1 MNLDPDN
8 DVVLSSIM
16 EHHSNDLPWR
26 GKARVE
32 HIPADKEGDLDL
44 DWLENKLVEHAGAV
58 KVVAITGASNVLGNV
73 TPIHDIAEMA
83 HKHGAKIAVDG
94 AQLVPH
100 RKVNLCESDDPCHID
115 YLVFSAHKMNSPYGE
130 GAVVGDFQHFA
141 DAAPYLQGGGTVYSV
156 GLDHV
161 IWADPPDKQEA
172 GTPNILGMLALAK
185 AIEIMERVGMDAIE
199 AHEAKLTKRLL
210 EGMLE
215 IPKVGIFGKNDP
227 NDLENRLGVV
237 TFTVAGL
244 HHALVA
250 AILSYEGGISVRNGC
265 FCAHPLIKHML
276 NVTPEQEA
284 AFESAIHRGDRSEVP
299 GATRVSIGIHNTE
312 EEVDRFLEL
321 LRRIADGDWKGKYL
335 LDPSSGEFFPEGY
348 RFDFKDLPSI

>member
-1 MNLDPDN
+1 
-8 DVVLSSIM
+8 M

-32 HIPADKEGDLDL
+32 HIPANKEGDLDL
-44 DWLENKLVEHAGAV
+44 AWLENKLIEHAGAV
-58 KVVAITGASNVLGNV
+58 KLVAITGASNVLGNV
-73 TPIHDIAEMA
+73 TPIHDIAKLA
-83 HKHGAKIAVDG
+83 HKHNAKIAVDG

-100 RKVNLCESDDPCHID
+100 RKVGLCDSDDPCHID

-185 AIEIMERVGMDAIE
+185 AIEIMERVGMEAIE
-199 AHEAKLTKRLL
+199 AHEANLTKRLL
-210 EGMLE
+210 EGMRD
-215 IPKVGIFGKNDP
+215 IPQVGIFGKIDP
-227 NDLENRLGVV
+227 EDLENRLGVV
-237 TFTVAGL
+237 TFTVGGM
-244 HHALVA
+244 HHAKVA

-284 AFESAIHRGDRSEVP
+284 AFEEAIRHGDRSDVP

-312 EEVDRFLEL
+312 EEVDRFLDL
-321 LRRIADGDWKGKYL
+321 LRIIADGKYRGEYAQDL
-335 LDPSSGEFFPEGY
+335 NTGEFFPKGY
-348 RFDFKDLPSI
+348 RFDFEPYPKI